1 MASGAVGPRD
11 PAMDETCAICGRDVP
26 YRLTTHVL
34 VNPGPDDGV
43 ADYFVCRSCYDDA
56 VAPLFE

>member
-1 MASGAVGPRD
+1 
-11 PAMDETCAICGRDVP
+11 MDETCAICGRDVP